1 MIIWQYRCR
10 NANIFIAAHN
20 LRRSAVPQK
29 IPQKKR
35 KLKDFSDGDPKTRMI
50 LMIVSIIG
58 GFIIWYLMTLI
69 PSINTF
75 LASPKQ
81 VWAALLS
88 ESAADGRYFKDIS
101 ISLQRVLIGFG
112 LAFVVSIPVA
122 FLMGWYPKVRNIVE
136 PWIQFFRTIP
146 PIALI
151 PLVILALGLGEPP
164 KYTIIF
170 IAAFLVMVV
179 TIYQGIKEVDK
190 TLVKAAYTFGATD
203 KNLFFDIM
211 IPASFPYILVG
222 ARLGMAASLTTLIA
236 AELTGTTFGLG
247 ARIQGAQQFMDTA
260 IVLLGII
267 TIGVIGFV
275 LDKILLL
282 IEKKLTTWK

>member
-1 MIIWQYRCR
+1 MATIIGGDIR
-10 NANIFIAAHN
+10 
-20 LRRSAVPQK
+20 P
-29 IPQKKR
+29 KKPR
-35 KLKDFSDGDPKTRMI
+35 KLKDFSDGGKGTR
-50 LMIVSIIG
+50 LALNSASIIIG
-58 GFIIWYLMTLI
+58 VSLWFLITLI
-69 PSINTF
+69 PTINTF

-81 VWAALLS
+81 VYAALLS
-88 ESAADGRYFKDIS
+88 ESAANGRFFKDIS

-112 LAFVVSIPVA
+112 LAFVCSIPVA
-122 FLMGWYPKVRNIVE
+122 FLMGWYPKVRSVVE

-151 PLVILALGLGEPP
+151 PLVILAMGLGEAP

-170 IAAFLVMVV
+170 VAAFLVMVV

-190 TLVKAAYTFGATD
+190 TLIKAAYTFGATD
-203 KNLFFDIM
+203 GDIFRDIM
-211 IPASFPYILVG
+211 IPAAFPFILVG

-247 ARIQGAQQFMDTA
+247 ARIQGAQQFMDTS

-267 TIGVIGFV
+267 TIGIIGFL

-282 IEKKLTTWK
+282 IEKRLTRWK

>member
-1 MIIWQYRCR
+1 MAPPVQQSITQSENQAKMRKNR
-10 NANIFIAAHN
+10 
-20 LRRSAVPQK
+20 
-29 IPQKKR
+29 R
-35 KLKDFSDGDPKTRMI
+35 KLKDFGDGDKKTRII
-50 LMIVSIIG
+50 LNISSILLG
-58 GFIIWYLMTLI
+58 VLLWYLITLI
-69 PSINTF
+69 PTINTF

-81 VWAALLS
+81 VYAALLS
-88 ESAADGRYFKDIS
+88 ESAANGRFFKDIW
-101 ISLQRVLIGFG
+101 ISLQRILVGFS
-112 LAFVVSIPVA
+112 LAFVCSIPVA
-122 FLMGWYPKVRNIVE
+122 FLMGWYPKMRSIVE

-151 PLVILALGLGEPP
+151 PLVILAMGLGEAP

-170 IAAFLVMVV
+170 VAAFLVMVI

-190 TLVKAAYTFGATD
+190 TLIKAAYTVGASD
-203 KNLFFDIM
+203 RDIFWDIM
-211 IPASFPYILVG
+211 IPASFPFILVG

-247 ARIQGAQQFMDTA
+247 ARIQGAQQFMDTS

-282 IEKKLTTWK
+282 IEKRLTRWK

>member
-1 MIIWQYRCR
+1 MKEHWMAA
-10 NANIFIAAHN
+10 ANGGDAK
-20 LRRSAVPQK
+20 P
-29 IPQKKR
+29 KKPR
-35 KLKDFSDGDPKTRMI
+35 KLKDFSDGGKGTR
-50 LMIVSIIG
+50 LALNSASIIVG
-58 GFIIWYLMTLI
+58 ILLWFLITLI
-69 PSINTF
+69 PTINTF

-81 VWAALLS
+81 VYAALLS
-88 ESAADGRYFKDIS
+88 ESAANGRFFKDIS

-112 LAFVVSIPVA
+112 LAFVCSIPVA
-122 FLMGWYPKVRNIVE
+122 FLMGWYPKVRSVVE

-151 PLVILALGLGEPP
+151 PLVILAMGLGEAP

-170 IAAFLVMVV
+170 VAAFLVMVV
-179 TIYQGIKEVDK
+179 TIYQGIKEVDR
-190 TLVKAAYTFGATD
+190 TLIKAAYTFGATD
-203 KNLFFDIM
+203 KDLFRDIM
-211 IPASFPYILVG
+211 IPAAFPFILVG

-247 ARIQGAQQFMDTA
+247 ARIQGAQQFMDTS

-267 TIGVIGFV
+267 TIGIIGFL

-282 IEKKLTTWK
+282 IEKRLTRWK

>member
-1 MIIWQYRCR
+1 MGEAIRR
-10 NANIFIAAHN
+10 EPRSKAA
-20 LRRSAVPQK
+20 
-29 IPQKKR
+29 R
-35 KLKDFSDGDPKTRMI
+35 KLKDFSDGSKATRLTLMSSSIVIGI
-50 LMIVSIIG
+50 LLWFLIT
-58 GFIIWYLMTLI
+58 LMPT
-69 PSINTF
+69 INTF

-81 VWAALLS
+81 VYAAMLA
-88 ESAADGRYFKDIS
+88 ESAAHGRFFKDIS

-112 LAFVVSIPVA
+112 LAFVCSIPVA
-122 FLMGWYPKVRNIVE
+122 FLMGWYSKVRSIVE

-151 PLVILALGLGEPP
+151 PLVILAMGLGEAP

-170 IAAFLVMVV
+170 VAAFLVMVV

-190 TLVKAAYTFGATD
+190 TLIKAAYTVGARD
-203 KNLFFDIM
+203 RDLFWDIM
-211 IPASFPYILVG
+211 IPASFPFILVG

-247 ARIQGAQQFMDTA
+247 ARIQGAQQFMDTS

-267 TIGVIGFV
+267 TIGIIGFV
-275 LDKILLL
+275 LDKLLL
-282 IEKKLTTWK
+282 LVEKKLTRWK

>member
-1 MIIWQYRCR
+1 MSQE
-10 NANIFIAAHN
+10 
-20 LRRSAVPQK
+20 VPR
-29 IPQKKR
+29 KKR
-35 KLKDFSDGDPKTRMI
+35 KLKDFSDGDPQIRYT
-50 LMIVSIIG
+50 LMVISIIG
-58 GFIIWYLMTLI
+58 GFLLWFLITLI
-69 PSINTF
+69 PTINTF

-88 ESAADGRYFKDIS
+88 ESAANGRYFKDIS

-112 LAFVVSIPVA
+112 LAFIASIPIA
-122 FLMGWYPKVRNIVE
+122 FLMGWYPKVRNLIE

-151 PLVILALGLGEPP
+151 PLVILAMGLGEPP

-170 IAAFLVMVV
+170 VAAFLVMVV

-203 KNLFFDIM
+203 KDLFFDIM

-282 IEKKLTTWK
+282 IEKKLTIWK

>member
-1 MIIWQYRCR
+1 MQ
-10 NANIFIAAHN
+10 AD
-20 LRRSAVPQK
+20 RRDALP
-29 IPQKKR
+29 KKPR
-35 KLKDFSDGDPKTRMI
+35 KLKDFGDGRQSVR
-50 LMIVSIIG
+50 LALNVGSIIG
-58 GFIIWYLMTLI
+58 GFLLWYAITRI
-69 PSINTF
+69 PTINTF
-75 LASPKQ
+75 LASPRQ
-81 VWAALLS
+81 VYASLLS
-88 ESAADGRYFKDIS
+88 ESAANGRFFKDIS

-112 LAFVVSIPVA
+112 LAFVCSIPIA
-122 FLMGWYPKVRNIVE
+122 FLMGWYPKVRSVVE

-151 PLVILALGLGEPP
+151 PLVILAMGLGEAP

-170 IAAFLVMVV
+170 VAAFLVMVV

-190 TLVKAAYTFGATD
+190 TLIKAAYTCGATD
-203 KNLFFDIM
+203 RDIFWDIM
-211 IPASFPYILVG
+211 IPASFPFILVG

-267 TIGVIGFV
+267 AIGILGFL

-282 IEKKLTTWK
+282 VERRLTRWK

>member
-1 MIIWQYRCR
+1 MVAPGQQRFNQPDIVT
-10 NANIFIAAHN
+10 
-20 LRRSAVPQK
+20 S
-29 IPQKKR
+29 KKRTPR
-35 KLKDFSDGDPKTRMI
+35 KLKDFGDGSRRTRVLLNVGSI
-50 LMIVSIIG
+50 LFG
-58 GFIIWYLMTLI
+58 CLLWYLITLI

-81 VWAALLS
+81 VYAAMLS
-88 ESAADGRYFKDIS
+88 ESAANGRYFKDIS
-101 ISLQRVLIGFG
+101 ISLQRILIGFA
-112 LAFVVSIPVA
+112 LAFVCSIPVA
-122 FLMGWYPKVRNIVE
+122 FLMGWYPKVRSIVE

-151 PLVILALGLGEPP
+151 PLVILAMGLGESP

-190 TLVKAAYTFGATD
+190 TLIKAAYTFGASD
-203 KNLFFDIM
+203 REIFWDIM
-211 IPASFPYILVG
+211 IPASFPFILVG

-247 ARIQGAQQFMDTA
+247 ARIQGAQQFMDTS

-267 TIGVIGFV
+267 TIGIIGFM

-282 IEKKLTTWK
+282 AEKRLTRWK

>member
-1 MIIWQYRCR
+1 LHEKPLDGPR
-10 NANIFIAAHN
+10 
-20 LRRSAVPQK
+20 AVSIGKP
-29 IPQKKR
+29 KKTR
-35 KLKDFSDGDPKTRMI
+35 KLKDFGDGSKLTRTA
-50 LMIVSIIG
+50 LMVASIVS
-58 GFIIWYLMTLI
+58 GFLLWYLITLA

-81 VWAALLS
+81 VYQALIA
-88 ESAADGRYFKDIS
+88 ESSANGRYFKDIS

-112 LAFVVSIPVA
+112 LAFVCSIPVA

-151 PLVILALGLGEPP
+151 PLVILAMGLGESP

-179 TIYQGIKEVDK
+179 TIYQGIREVDR
-190 TLVKAAYTFGATD
+190 TLIKAAYTMGATD
-203 KNLFFDIM
+203 RDIFIDIM
-211 IPASFPYILVG
+211 IPAAFPFILVG

-247 ARIQGAQQFMDTA
+247 ARIQGAQQFMDTSV
-260 IVLLGII
+260 VLLGII
-267 TIGVIGFV
+267 TIGVIGFI
-275 LDKILLL
+275 LDKLLL
-282 IEKKLTTWK
+282 LVEKRLTAWK

>member
-1 MIIWQYRCR
+1 MQEGDGM
-10 NANIFIAAHN
+10 
-20 LRRSAVPQK
+20 AVPMNRSN
-29 IPQKKR
+29 PQPEDQPVIKKKQR
-35 KLKDFSDGDPKTRMI
+35 KLKDFSDGSRQTRTLLNVFSI
-50 LMIVSIIG
+50 LM
-58 GFIIWYLMTLI
+58 GFFLWYLITRI

-81 VWAALLS
+81 VYDALIS
-88 ESAADGRYFKDIS
+88 ESAADGRFFKDIS
-101 ISLQRVLIGFG
+101 ISLQRILIGFG
-112 LAFVVSIPVA
+112 VAFVASIPIA
-122 FLMGWYPKVRNIVE
+122 FLMGWYPKVRSIVE

-151 PLVILALGLGEPP
+151 PLVILAMGLGEMP

-190 TLVKAAYTFGATD
+190 TLIKAAYTMGASD
-203 KNLFFDIM
+203 RDIFWDIM
-211 IPASFPYILVG
+211 IPASFPFILVG

-275 LDKILLL
+275 LDKLLL
-282 IEKKLTTWK
+282 LVEKKLTRWK

>member
-1 MIIWQYRCR
+1 M
-10 NANIFIAAHN
+10 
-20 LRRSAVPQK
+20 
-29 IPQKKR
+29 PQKKR

>member
-1 MIIWQYRCR
+1 MRLSL
-10 NANIFIAAHN
+10 NIGSVLIGFLLWYFI
-20 LRRSAVPQK
+20 
-29 IPQKKR
+29 
-35 KLKDFSDGDPKTRMI
+35 
-50 LMIVSIIG
+50 
-58 GFIIWYLMTLI
+58 TLI

-81 VWAALLS
+81 VYAALIS
-88 ESAADGRYFKDIS
+88 ESAANGRYFKDIS
-101 ISLQRVLIGFG
+101 ISLQRILIGFG
-112 LAFVVSIPVA
+112 LAFIASIPVA
-122 FLMGWYPKVRNIVE
+122 FLMGWYPRVRSIVE

-151 PLVILALGLGEPP
+151 PLVILAMGLGEPP

-170 IAAFLVMVV
+170 VAAFLVMVV

-190 TLVKAAYTFGATD
+190 TLIKAAYTMGASD
-203 KNLFFDIM
+203 RDIFWDIM
-211 IPASFPYILVG
+211 IPASFPFILVG

-247 ARIQGAQQFMDTA
+247 ARIQGAQQFMDTS

-267 TIGVIGFV
+267 TIGIIGFL

-282 IEKKLTTWK
+282 IEKRLTRWK

>member
-1 MIIWQYRCR
+1 MATRQDGD
-10 NANIFIAAHN
+10 
-20 LRRSAVPQK
+20 QT
-29 IPQKKR
+29 KKKAR
-35 KLKDFSDGDPKTRMI
+35 KLKDFSDGSKRIRYIMMTG
-50 LMIVSIIG
+50 SIIG
-58 GFIIWYLMTLI
+58 GILLWFLITLI

-81 VWAALLS
+81 VFAALIS
-88 ESAADGRYFKDIS
+88 ESQANGRYFKDIS

-112 LAFVVSIPVA
+112 LAFICSIPVA
-122 FLMGWYPKVRNIVE
+122 FLMGWYPKVRNVVE
-136 PWIQFFRTIP
+136 PWIQFLRTIP

-151 PLVILALGLGEPP
+151 PLVILAMGLGEPP

-179 TIYQGIKEVDK
+179 TIYQGVKEVDK
-190 TLVKAAYTFGATD
+190 TLIRAAYTFGATD
-203 KNLFFDIM
+203 KDLFLDIV

-247 ARIQGAQQFMDTA
+247 ARIQGAQQFMDTS

-267 TIGVIGFV
+267 TIGIIGFV

-282 IEKKLTTWK
+282 IEKKLTIWK

>member
-1 MIIWQYRCR
+1 MAPPVQQSITQSENQAKMRKNR
-10 NANIFIAAHN
+10 
-20 LRRSAVPQK
+20 
-29 IPQKKR
+29 R
-35 KLKDFSDGDPKTRMI
+35 KLKDFGDGDKKTRII
-50 LMIVSIIG
+50 LNVSSILLG
-58 GFIIWYLMTLI
+58 VLLWYLITLI
-69 PSINTF
+69 PTINTF

-81 VWAALLS
+81 VYAALLA
-88 ESAADGRYFKDIS
+88 ESAADGRFFKDIW
-101 ISLQRVLIGFG
+101 ISLQRILIGFS
-112 LAFVVSIPVA
+112 LAFVCSIPVA
-122 FLMGWYPKVRNIVE
+122 FLMGWYPKMRSIVE

-151 PLVILALGLGEPP
+151 PLVILAMGLGEAP

-170 IAAFLVMVV
+170 VAAFLVMVI

-190 TLVKAAYTFGATD
+190 TLIKAAYTVGASD
-203 KNLFFDIM
+203 RDIFWDIM
-211 IPASFPYILVG
+211 IPASFPFILVG

-247 ARIQGAQQFMDTA
+247 ARIQGAQQFMDTS

-282 IEKKLTTWK
+282 IEKRLTRWK

>member
-1 MIIWQYRCR
+1 MSQE
-10 NANIFIAAHN
+10 
-20 LRRSAVPQK
+20 VPR
-29 IPQKKR
+29 KKR
-35 KLKDFSDGDPKTRMI
+35 KLKDFSDGDPQIRFT
-50 LMIVSIIG
+50 LMVISIIG
-58 GFIIWYLMTLI
+58 GFLLWFLITLI
-69 PSINTF
+69 PTINTF

-81 VWAALLS
+81 VWVALLS
-88 ESAADGRYFKDIS
+88 ESAANGRYFKDIS

-112 LAFVVSIPVA
+112 LAFIASIPIA
-122 FLMGWYPKVRNIVE
+122 FLMGWYPKVRNLIE

-151 PLVILALGLGEPP
+151 PLVILAMGLGEPP

-170 IAAFLVMVV
+170 VAAFLVMVV

-203 KNLFFDIM
+203 KDLFFDIM

-282 IEKKLTTWK
+282 IEKKLTIWK

>member
-1 MIIWQYRCR
+1 MSQE
-10 NANIFIAAHN
+10 
-20 LRRSAVPQK
+20 VPK
-29 IPQKKR
+29 KKR
-35 KLKDFSDGDPKTRMI
+35 KLKDFSDGDPQIRFT
-50 LMIVSIIG
+50 LMVISIIG
-58 GFIIWYLMTLI
+58 GFLLWFLITLI
-69 PSINTF
+69 PTINTF

-88 ESAADGRYFKDIS
+88 ESAANGRYFKDIS

-112 LAFVVSIPVA
+112 LAFIASIPIA
-122 FLMGWYPKVRNIVE
+122 FLMGWYPKVRNLIE

-151 PLVILALGLGEPP
+151 PLVILAMGLGEPP

-170 IAAFLVMVV
+170 VAAFLVMVV

-203 KNLFFDIM
+203 KDLFFDIM

-282 IEKKLTTWK
+282 IEKKLTIWK